1 MLAALLH
8 FFLLSVFCWLCVE
21 AVQLYVLL
29 VEVFE
34 SPSSRRKYYYIAA
47 YGFPTLVVAI
57 SASIDYTGYSSPTR
71 YVVIQ
76 VNTIEHLYVCMC
88 VY

>member
-34 SPSSRRKYYYIAA
+34 SPSSRRKYYYTAA

-71 YVVIQ
+71 YDNLI
-76 VNTIEHLYVCMC
+76 IMC
-88 VY
+88 IIILKSLRGSK

>member
-57 SASIDYTGYSSPTR
+57 SASIDYTGYFSPTR
-71 YVVIQ
+71 YPVLLIVLCI
-76 VNTIEHLYVCMC
+76 IIFKSVC
-88 VY
+88 